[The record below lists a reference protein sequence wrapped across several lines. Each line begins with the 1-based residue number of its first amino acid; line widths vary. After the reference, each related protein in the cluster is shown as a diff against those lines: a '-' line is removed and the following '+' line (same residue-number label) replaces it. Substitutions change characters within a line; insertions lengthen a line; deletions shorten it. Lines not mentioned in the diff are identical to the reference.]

1 MRKEELYKTIK
12 VAGMVSYLPF
22 ILAACPVA
30 GYFAGD
36 YLQRKFSL
44 PGYTVII
51 LIVISFI
58 AGVLEAVKVIR
69 RVSRI
74 ILK

>member
-1 MRKEELYKTIK
+1 
-12 VAGMVSYLPF
+12 MVSYLPF